1 MNSTGESTSHE
12 LDVTSVT
19 IYALLGSLGILGNGL
34 VLVVMTTV
42 KELRTTTN
50 SFIVNQSIIDLVT
63 SILLFLMFIAPP
75 LPLPESEPV
84 AKLICAVWNSKYIF
98 WGMSIASTF
107 NLILLTL
114 ERYFAVVFPVVYHV
128 HFSNRRVPFLAA
140 LPWLVGLVFQIY
152 WAVANQYSDGQ
163 CIIKHTSRQSQ
174 IVVGILVFLLVYVI
188 PMVIMAFAYISI
200 ANALRQRV
208 DRSVAASKRVQLA
221 LTAKDTLKPRQVNH
235 RERARINVIKTLI
248 TVSVTFAICW
258 APNHIMYLCFNLS
271 KGITW
276 ITGPVYDFTV
286 YLAFFN
292 MCINPFIYTFK
303 YRRFREG
310 LKTLFRLVRGSESS
324 SSITTVQMSND
335 VIRI

>member
-1 MNSTGESTSHE
+1 MNSTAKSTSHE

-50 SFIVNQSIIDLVT
+50 TFIVNQSIVDLVT

-114 ERYFAVVFPVVYHV
+114 ERYFAVVFPVVYRV

-140 LPWLVGLVFQIY
+140 LPWSVGLVFQIY
-152 WAVANQYSDGQ
+152 WAVANRYSDGQ

-174 IVVGILVFLLVYVI
+174 ILVGILVFLLYVI

-200 ANALRQRV
+200 AKALRQRV
-208 DRSVAASKRVQLA
+208 NSRATASTKVQLT
-221 LTAKDTLKPRQVNH
+221 LTAKDTLKPQVNH
-235 RERARINVIKTLI
+235 HERARVNVIKTLI
-248 TVSVTFAICW
+248 TVSVTYAICW
-258 APNHIMYLCFNLS
+258 TPNHIVYLCFNLG
-271 KGITW
+271 KGVGW
-276 ITGPVYDFTV
+276 ITGPMYNFTV

-310 LKTLFRLVRGSESS
+310 LKTLFRLVRGTESS
-324 SSITTVQMSND
+324 SSITTVQMSDD
-335 VIRI
+335 VVRI